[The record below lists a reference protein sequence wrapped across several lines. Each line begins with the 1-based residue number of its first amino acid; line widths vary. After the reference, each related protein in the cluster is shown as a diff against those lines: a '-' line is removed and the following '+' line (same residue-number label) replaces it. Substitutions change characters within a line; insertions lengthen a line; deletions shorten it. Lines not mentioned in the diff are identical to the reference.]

1 MDRLSLYPAAAI
13 LRVLLGGTG
22 VPLDPMEKQSTL
34 HPAGREAD
42 LIAELFWWMVGG
54 GLVIWAG
61 FIYLLIY
68 SARQRETPLTER
80 WGLCLIVIG
89 GVVIPSLV
97 LSGLLVYGLK
107 MMPKLLSPAPPGSRK
122 VEVFGELWWWRF
134 RYHHASGATVEVANE
149 LHLPVHEPVELELF
163 SSNVIHSFWIP
174 SLGGKRDLIPG
185 RVTRLTLTP
194 TKPGVFDG
202 QCAEYCGTAHA
213 LMKIRVVI
221 HEREAF
227 DRWLEHQAEDSNHV
241 LTPHANLGRELFL
254 ANGCGACHQVRGTTA
269 RGSIGPDLTHF
280 ASRQTIAAGTAPN
293 DSASLQKWLAHP
305 QLPKP
310 GADMPAYGMLPH
322 EELQAIAA
330 YLQELR

>member
-1 MDRLSLYPAAAI
+1 MDRRTLYPRTSI
-13 LRVLLGGTG
+13 LPVALEGALTPPDLAVR
-22 VPLDPMEKQSTL
+22 QSVL

-42 LIAELFWWMVGG
+42 LIAELFWWMAGG

-68 SARQRETPLTER
+68 SSRHRETPLTER
-80 WGLCLIVIG
+80 WGLRLIVLG
-89 GVVIPSLV
+89 GVAIPSFV
-97 LSGLLVYGLK
+97 LSGLLIYGLR
-107 MMPKLLSPAPPGSRK
+107 MMPKLLSPPPPGSRK

-134 RYHHASGATVEVANE
+134 RYHHASGTTVEVANE

-163 SSNVIHSFWIP
+163 SSNVIHSLWIP

-194 TKPGVFDG
+194 TKPGVLDG
-202 QCAEYCGTAHA
+202 QCAEYCGTAHS
-213 LMKIRVVI
+213 LMKIRVII
-221 HEREAF
+221 HERKAF
-227 DRWLEHQAEDSNHV
+227 DRWLEHQAKDSNHV
-241 LTPHANLGRELFL
+241 FTSQANLGRELFL
-254 ANGCGACHQVRGTTA
+254 ANGCGACHQVRGTPA

-280 ASRQTIAAGTAPN
+280 ASRQTIAAGIAPN
-293 DSASLQKWLAHP
+293 DSASLRKWLAHP

-310 GADMPAYGMLPH
+310 GADMPAYGMLPDQ
-322 EELQAIAA
+322 ELQAIAA